1 MDNLKQQTVK
11 SVAWSAVDRFASQ
24 GIQFVMS
31 IIIARLL
38 LPSDYGLIAM
48 LSIFL
53 AVAQTFVDS
62 GFGSALIQKKDRT
75 ETDYSTAF
83 YFNFGVAVVVYLI
96 LFETAPAIAAFYNQ
110 QQLVLVTRVVG
121 LTLIINSLGLV
132 QWAKLSISLDF
143 KKLAIASVVAVT
155 TSGLLGVWMAY
166 RGYGVWSL
174 VAQTLLNNLINM
186 FMMWMLSKWHPLL
199 VFSKD
204 SFKTLFSFGS
214 KLLFSSLLHTIYT
227 NLYTLVIGKKFTS
240 SELGFYNRSS
250 TIALFTSNN
259 ISAVIV
265 RAIYPIQ
272 CRMQDDDEQLKHY
285 FFKYLKLA
293 CYIIFP
299 ITIGLCA
306 LAEPL
311 VLLVLKEQ
319 WLLAVPLLQIL
330 CIAYMWNPVMMMNSS
345 ILNVKGRSD
354 YFFQAE
360 VIKKVTAI
368 IILIVSIPFGVKIM
382 CVGLVLYSFADICII
397 TLFTKKLMGLRLSA
411 QIKEIY
417 PIILLSASMGILVYG
432 STLLF
437 TRPVFQLVVGMI
449 VGVVYFFSISKLAK
463 FSEFDFLL
471 SLVNKKKKFSD
482 IW

>member
-1 MDNLKQQTVK
+1 
-11 SVAWSAVDRFASQ
+11 
-24 GIQFVMS
+24 
-31 IIIARLL
+31 
-38 LPSDYGLIAM
+38 
-48 LSIFL
+48 
-53 AVAQTFVDS
+53 
-62 GFGSALIQKKDRT
+62 
-75 ETDYSTAF
+75 
-83 YFNFGVAVVVYLI
+83 
-96 LFETAPAIAAFYNQ
+96 
-110 QQLVLVTRVVG
+110 VVG

-166 RGYGVWSL
+166 HGYGVWSL

-186 FMMWMLSKWHPLL
+186 FMMWTLSKWHPLL
-199 VFSKD
+199 VFSKE

-311 VLLVLKEQ
+311 VILVLKEQ
-319 WLLAVPLLQIL
+319 WLPAVPLLQIL

-354 YFFQAE
+354 YFFRAE
-360 VIKKVTAI
+360 VIKKITAI

-382 CVGLVLYSFADICII
+382 CVGLVLYSFADIRII